1 MPTFQIQIQNWNE
14 IKWNYYNFKEPNYK
28 TKGAIFKL
36 FMVLLSDIQIH
47 NYNMQGEVKR
57 LIKQGGKKKKSRG
70 WPQQIKVSVVQMKLK
85 GGESNQGTGS
95 RVPRISQRKAFK
107 KLY

>member
-1 MPTFQIQIQNWNE
+1 MGIKSVKRNKKLNLIRLELMPTFQIQIQNWNE

-57 LIKQGGKKKKSRG
+57 LIKQGGEEKKIT
-70 WPQQIKVSVVQMKLK
+70 WVATT
-85 GGESNQGTGS
+85 N
-95 RVPRISQRKAFK
+95 
-107 KLY
+107 

>member
-1 MPTFQIQIQNWNE
+1 MPTFQIQIQIQNWNE

-28 TKGAIFKL
+28 TKGAILKL

-57 LIKQGGKKKKSRG
+57 LIKQGGEEKKIT
-70 WPQQIKVSVVQMKLK
+70 WVATT
-85 GGESNQGTGS
+85 N
-95 RVPRISQRKAFK
+95 
-107 KLY
+107 